1 MTDINAFKTISSNI
15 MNEMIEQSANSES
28 SLYSINRKS
37 YEVIGFR
44 PWNGI
49 TSDSSTFAF
58 TIVKDSFT
66 PGWSLWLLVLPRG
79 FEHVKVQMAF

>member
-1 MTDINAFKTISSNI
+1 MTDINAFQTISSNI

-44 PWNGI
+44 P
-49 TSDSSTFAF
+49 
-58 TIVKDSFT
+58 
-66 PGWSLWLLVLPRG
+66 
-79 FEHVKVQMAF
+79 